1 MLISSAISGFD
12 DQDVSSEGFS
22 PDQRVSPIYLGVQ
35 KARSDRRHKNP
46 HVTQIN
52 VCFMT
57 TPTHGCNFRADV
69 QDVVVEAAP
78 ASR

>member
-1 MLISSAISGFD
+1 MKDLVLTSACVPSTWEFRG
-12 DQDVSSEGFS
+12 
-22 PDQRVSPIYLGVQ
+22 
-35 KARSDRRHKNP
+35 SDRRHKNP
-46 HVTQIN
+46 HVAQIN

-57 TPTHGCNFRADV
+57 TPTHACNFRADV